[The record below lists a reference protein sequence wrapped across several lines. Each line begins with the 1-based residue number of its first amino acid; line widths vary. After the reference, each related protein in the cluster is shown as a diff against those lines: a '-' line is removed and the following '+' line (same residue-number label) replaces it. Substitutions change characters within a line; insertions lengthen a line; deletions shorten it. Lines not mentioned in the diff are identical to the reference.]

1 MTERALTLN
10 DLLNLSHEEI
20 SNTKIRFCTQ
30 QESTVWDP
38 IEVFKRDPDEVNNG
52 WFLNR
57 KERSL
62 LRVGGYAICLARLP
76 QNNDLWLMT
85 TMKTITRDTGIYN
98 GGIGWEG
105 EEWEKFRP
113 FYGRLIVRF
122 HKEQAGVRNAPEIF
136 DSIEVVQLLPDI
148 YEDNPFPG
156 YDNICLPWR
165 ELERIIKG
173 NLTDWHN
180 ALANQKGV
188 YVIADKQTGLLYVGS
203 ATARNKMLLERWAA
217 YVANGHGGNEE
228 LMKIVSD
235 KGFDY
240 VKDNFQYTLL
250 ENYNSRTDD
259 DVILSREAWW
269 KAALDTRGGHGY
281 NRN

>member
-1 MTERALTLN
+1 MTEKTLVLN
-10 DLLNLSHEEI
+10 DFLNLSEEQI
-20 SNTKIRFCTQ
+20 SNIKIRFNLT
-30 QESTVWDP
+30 EAGTNWDP
-38 IEVFKRDPDEVNNG
+38 IEVFKRNPDEVNVE
-52 WFLNR
+52 WFLAR
-57 KERSL
+57 KKNNL
-62 LRVGGYAICLARLP
+62 FKVGDYAICLVRLP
-76 QNNDLWLMT
+76 QDNDLWLLT
-85 TMKTITRDTGIYN
+85 TIKTITRDTGLYE
-98 GGIGWEG
+98 GVGWEA
-105 EEWEKFRP
+105 EEWEQFRA

-122 HKEQAGVRNAPEIF
+122 HKGPYSVCGAEGIF
-136 DSIEVVQLLPDI
+136 DSLEVVQLLPDI

-180 ALANQKGV
+180 ALSNQKGV

-203 ATARNKMLLERWAA
+203 ATARNKMLLERWSA
-217 YVANGHGGNEE
+217 YVANGHGGNKE
-228 LMKIVSD
+228 LIEIVAD

-259 DVILSREAWW
+259 EIILARETWW
-269 KAALDTRGGHGY
+269 KVALDTRGGHGY

>member
-1 MTERALTLN
+1 MTGKTLTLN
-10 DLLNLSHEEI
+10 GLLNLSDEQI
-20 SNTKIRFCTQ
+20 SKTKIRFNVT
-30 QESTVWDP
+30 EAGTIWDP
-38 IEVFKRDPDEVNNG
+38 IEVFKRNPDEVNVE
-52 WFLNR
+52 WFLHR
-57 KERSL
+57 KKKNYFN
-62 LRVGGYAICLARLP
+62 VGDYALCLVRLP
-76 QNNDLWLMT
+76 QNADLWLLT
-85 TMKTITRDTGIYN
+85 TIKTITRDSGLYE
-98 GGIGWEG
+98 GIGWEA
-105 EEWEKFRP
+105 EEWEQFRA

-122 HKEQAGVRNAPEIF
+122 HKIGQNSVRHAAPIF
-136 DSIEVVQLLPDI
+136 ESLEVVQLLPDI

-180 ALANQKGV
+180 ALSNQKGV

-203 ATARNKMLLERWAA
+203 ATARNKMLLERWSA

-228 LMKIVSD
+228 LIKIVAD

-259 DVILSREAWW
+259 DIILSREAWW
-269 KAALDTRGGHGY
+269 KVALDTRGSHGY